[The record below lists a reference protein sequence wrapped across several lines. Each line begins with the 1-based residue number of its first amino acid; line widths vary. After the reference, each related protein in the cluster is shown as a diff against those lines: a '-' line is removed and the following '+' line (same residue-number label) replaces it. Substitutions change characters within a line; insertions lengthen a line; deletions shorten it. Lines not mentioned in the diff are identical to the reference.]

1 VNLASA
7 NSPRDT
13 RTTGVDD
20 EGFTLTE
27 MVVALIIMFGALIAS
42 SQVVISMVK
51 ATLYSRHADFAV
63 TLATQVMEDAVSND
77 CGGRL
82 PDNRDNQL
90 ARWTAQR
97 ERCRFQPATATP
109 DTTSSGPISRC
120 KTGPTTYFP
129 GWASDRLT
137 ESIGNGENN
146 LGRRYFVKVVGPI
159 TYCVSFDV
167 QWVPLGW
174 TGSGTTNNM
183 RLQRTVRVQWV
194 EPNKKDTRRD
204 RTYTQVAALPP
215 DAVQS
220 GNIGRFDINVGL
232 SANSATIFVP
242 VASGAASTIADPVL
256 TLSADSNGWVHIP
269 YIPTDWTTKT
279 GSGPTD
285 VSVSSSY
292 TLDLLGG
299 TTRVTP
305 APAFSLS
312 QPEWCST
319 AVGAAPVARAST
331 GVGITTC

>member
-1 VNLASA
+1 VNSASA
-7 NSPRDT
+7 N
-13 RTTGVDD
+13 RTVGETKRVIDD

-51 ATLYSRHADFAV
+51 ATLYSRHADYAV
-63 TLATQVMEDAVSND
+63 TLATQIMEDAVSND

-82 PDNRDNQL
+82 PDNRDSQL
-90 ARWTAQR
+90 TRWTAQR

-120 KTGPTTYFP
+120 KTGTSTYFP
-129 GWASDRLT
+129 GWAADRLD

-146 LGRRYFVKVVGPI
+146 LGRRYLVKVVGPI
-159 TYCVSFDV
+159 IYCVSFDV

-220 GNIGRFDINVGL
+220 GNIGRFDIKVGPT
-232 SANSATIFVP
+232 ANSVMIFVP
-242 VASGAASTIADPVL
+242 VASGTASTIADPVL
-256 TLSADSNGWVHIP
+256 TLSADSTGWVHIP

-292 TLDLLGG
+292 TLDLLAG
-299 TTRVTP
+299 TTTVR
-305 APAFSLS
+305 PAFSVS
-312 QPEWCST
+312 QPEWCAT
-319 AVGAAPVARAST
+319 ASAAAPVARSLT
-331 GVGITTC
+331 GTGATTCV